1 MLKIKTMTQD
11 VIECP
16 LPFPERFYAAVQFAT
31 DPPQSSRQVTDET
44 RLLLYALYQQVMVG
58 PNYEPKPYQSFWS
71 SSSSST
77 GTSQQLEQQKWQA
90 WSSLQDMDAKE
101 AMGLYVH
108 TMEEENENW
117 WLLLTNDLDPE
128 DTQISIENARRW
140 AMEMGWGADRS
151 LLSPSSIT
159 SQRGGGG
166 GGGGGQPSQQQ
177 HQQQDIITPPM
188 SPPMPGRI
196 GRNGTSSNYHAS
208 MNNNNNNNNNN
219 DNNASTSQIFSQ
231 QQQQQQQ
238 QQHRDSSRN
247 LNASGSSQNKEH
259 KQLQMYGGGSGALVV
274 GGDDENSRPWFL
286 QTKEAH
292 ESIATAREDGNW
304 TSLGTSTLGSA
315 LTPRSSRSHAR
326 HGHAAYAVGNKMIVI
341 GGNTAG
347 TVRSDVI
354 ALDCR
359 SLQWEQV
366 ECTCV
371 QPGANF
377 TPRHGHAVCAVDE
390 HSNHQTELLVC
401 GGFTKDPNAKNSRRN
416 GLVKA
421 QEFEMWILD
430 LSNSFQTGISHHHHH
445 HQSVM
450 QNSNLGRWTKMTT
463 NGKGPCARG
472 GHTASRCGENIVIF
486 GGETP
491 SGQCLADC
499 WLYHVTSRTWTEL
512 RCKGW
517 TYPSPRRGHCATS
530 YINTAGAH
538 FVYVFGGSTSS
549 GCVNSEV
556 YALDVKACRW
566 RKANPEGGFMP
577 QPRSGAASARLGDT
591 WYVVGGGNSEG
602 GCVDTVAL
610 TLRDPLSAE
619 PAWAET
625 CRAAPASAV
634 ASESGTC
641 IAIPEIAALVSFGG
655 YDGVRDRGDC
665 SISRHPQ
672 FLMEQSAS
680 AAKDHLLI
688 AGKAPITSTRATNNN
703 NTNNITGNNINTNN
717 NNISSLN
724 HASSSVQRFN
734 DSSQMQTRENSSN
747 SVMSEELTALR
758 RQLQRAKR
766 VEEQLRIELEDERSM
781 RMQLEDELERQSNR
795 GSRGM
800 GRRGSSMGLQR
811 QGSSHGSI
819 WNFIAPDPAGDRYDW
834 R

>member
-1 MLKIKTMTQD
+1 MGGRNGYIATNNNMNNMNTNDNRDMHNNNENAMLS
-11 VIECP
+11 
-16 LPFPERFYAAVQFAT
+16 A
-31 DPPQSSRQVTDET
+31 S
-44 RLLLYALYQQVMVG
+44 
-58 PNYEPKPYQSFWS
+58 
-71 SSSSST
+71 
-77 GTSQQLEQQKWQA
+77 TSQVFHHQQQQRDGGRSSNGGSSGLNNMQENKQQL
-90 WSSLQDMDAKE
+90 
-101 AMGLYVH
+101 
-108 TMEEENENW
+108 
-117 WLLLTNDLDPE
+117 
-128 DTQISIENARRW
+128 QIY
-140 AMEMGWGADRS
+140 
-151 LLSPSSIT
+151 
-159 SQRGGGG
+159 GGGG
-166 GGGGGQPSQQQ
+166 GG
-177 HQQQDIITPPM
+177 
-188 SPPMPGRI
+188 
-196 GRNGTSSNYHAS
+196 
-208 MNNNNNNNNNN
+208 
-219 DNNASTSQIFSQ
+219 
-231 QQQQQQQ
+231 
-238 QQHRDSSRN
+238 
-247 LNASGSSQNKEH
+247 
-259 KQLQMYGGGSGALVV
+259 LVV
-274 GGDDENSRPWFL
+274 AGGNGDTCPWYL

-326 HGHAAYAVGNKMIVI
+326 HGHAAYAIGNKMIVI

-354 ALDCR
+354 ALDCKT
-359 SLQWEQV
+359 LQWEQV
-366 ECTCV
+366 ECICV

-377 TPRHGHAVCAVDE
+377 TPRHGHAVCVTDE
-390 HSNHQTELLVC
+390 RGENHTELLVC
-401 GGFTKDPNAKNSRRN
+401 GGVTKDVSSKAAGRN
-416 GLVKA
+416 GTTKPA
-421 QEFEMWILD
+421 EFEMWILD
-430 LSNSFQTGISHHHHH
+430 LSNSFQTGIS
-445 HQSVM
+445 
-450 QNSNLGRWTKMTT
+450 QNLSNLGKWTKITT

-491 SGQCLADC
+491 SGQCLGDC
-499 WLYHVTSRTWTEL
+499 WLYHVSSRTWTEL

-517 TYPSPRRGHCATS
+517 TYPSPRRGHCATA
-530 YINTAGAH
+530 YINSAGAH

-566 RKANPEGGFMP
+566 RKTNPEGGFMP
-577 QPRSGAASARLGDT
+577 QPRSGAASARLGDM

-672 FLMEQSAS
+672 FLIERSGS
-680 AAKDHLLI
+680 KDHLLG
-688 AGKAPITSTRATNNN
+688 AGKPPVAPSRNAS
-703 NTNNITGNNINTNN
+703 NN
-717 NNISSLN
+717 NNINNANNSSN
-724 HASSSVQRFN
+724 SNMQHTASVQRFN
-734 DSSQMQTRENSSN
+734 QQNDSTQMQTRENSSN
-747 SVMSEELTALR
+747 SVMNEELAALR

-766 VEEQLRIELEDERSM
+766 VEEQLRVELEDERSM
-781 RMQLEDELERQSNR
+781 RMQLEDELERQSAR

-800 GRRGSSMGLQR
+800 GRRGSSMGLAR

-819 WNFIAPDPAGDRYDW
+819 WNFIAPDPYSNDW